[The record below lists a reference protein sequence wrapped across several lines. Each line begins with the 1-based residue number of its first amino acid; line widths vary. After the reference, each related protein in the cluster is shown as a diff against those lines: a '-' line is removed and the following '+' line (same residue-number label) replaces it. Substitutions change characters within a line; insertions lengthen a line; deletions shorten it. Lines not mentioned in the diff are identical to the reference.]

1 MKRSSLVACL
11 LIVSTAAMSQ
21 GIAKGVVYEDRN
33 ANGKKDRK
41 EKGIQGVSVSNGTD
55 VVQTDG
61 RGTYTLPVG
70 NDNILFVIKPS
81 GYKVPVDRNNLP
93 AFYRI
98 HKPQGAPAL
107 EFKGAGP
114 TGKLPASVD
123 FALEPY
129 SEADNFTALAFG
141 DPQAY
146 NLAEMDYFYRG
157 VVKEVEGQQG
167 VSFGISL
174 GDLVGND
181 LSLFNP
187 YIGAIK
193 KIGIPWYN
201 LMGNHDMNFDAK
213 VDSLSDESYEAHFGP
228 ANYAFNYGKVHF
240 IVLDDILYPDP
251 RDGKG
256 YWGGLRPDQLA
267 FVANDLQFVPKDML
281 IVLAFHIPVWE
292 EGDSFRDEDRQ
303 QLFDLLKDYPHT
315 LNLSA
320 HTHIQNQRFFGE
332 KEGWKG
338 AKEHH
343 EYNAGTTSG
352 DWYSGELN
360 EQAIPVSTMRDG
372 TPKGYAYLRFSGN
385 QYVIDYKVAGQP
397 AEYQIGIF
405 APKVVPA
412 GKRTS
417 ALIYANFF
425 MGSYR
430 DTLEYRI
437 DNGKWRKM
445 AFEETFDPA
454 YLNLLNKWDQTEELM
469 PGRRP
474 GNPSQSTHLWSGAI
488 PANLREGE
496 HTIEVRVKD
505 RYGRTFSQKKTIRAA
520 QSQQAR

>member
-1 MKRSSLVACL
+1 MKRLSLLACL
-11 LIVSTAAMSQ
+11 LIVTMAAMPQ
-21 GIAKGVVYEDRN
+21 GMVKGYVYEDGN

-55 VVQTDG
+55 VVQTDSKG
-61 RGTYTLPVG
+61 QYTLPLG

-81 GYKVPVDRNNLP
+81 GYKTPVDQNNLP
-93 AFYRI
+93 AFYYT
-98 HKPQGAPAL
+98 HKPQGSPAL
-107 EFKGAGP
+107 EFKGSAP
-114 TGKLPASVD
+114 TGPLPASVD
-123 FALEPY
+123 FGLTPY
-129 SEADNFTALAFG
+129 QEEDNFTALIFG

-157 VVKEVEGQQG
+157 VVKEVEGRQG

-187 YIGAIK
+187 YIDALK

-213 VDSLSDESYEAHFGP
+213 TDSLSDETYEAHFGP
-228 ANYAFNYGKVHF
+228 ANYAFNQGQVHF

-251 RDGKG
+251 RDEKG

-267 FVANDLQFVPKDML
+267 FVANDLKFVPKDKL
-281 IVLAFHIPVWE
+281 IVLAFHIPIWE

-303 QLFDLLKDYPHT
+303 QLFDLLKDYPYT

-320 HTHIQNQRFFGE
+320 HTHIQNQRFFTDA
-332 KEGWKG
+332 EGWKG
-338 AKEHH
+338 AKPHH

-360 EQAIPVSTMRDG
+360 EQGIPVSTMRDG
-372 TPKGYAYLRFSGN
+372 TPKGYAYLRFTGN
-385 QYVIDYKVAGQP
+385 QYVIDYKVAGKP
-397 AEYQIGIF
+397 ADYQIEIY

-412 GKRTS
+412 QKRTS

-425 MGSYR
+425 MGSHH

-437 DNGKWRKM
+437 DNGKWKVM
-445 AFEETFDPA
+445 NFTETFDPA
-454 YLNLLNKWDQTEELM
+454 YLNLLNKWDQAEELM

-474 GNPSQSTHLWSGAI
+474 GNPSESTHLWTGNI
-488 PANLREGE
+488 PANLKAGE
-496 HTIEVRVKD
+496 HVIEVRVKD

-520 QSQQAR
+520 ISQQAR

>member
-1 MKRSSLVACL
+1 MKRLSLFTYL
-11 LIVSTAAMSQ
+11 LISSVAAMSQ
-21 GIAKGVVYEDRN
+21 STAKGYVYEDRN
-33 ANGKKDRK
+33 ANGRKDRN
-41 EKGIQGVSVSNGTD
+41 EKGIQGVSVSNGTE
-55 VVQTDG
+55 VVQTDSKG
-61 RGTYTLPVG
+61 LYTLPVG

-81 GYKVPVDRNNLP
+81 GYKTPVDKNNLP
-93 AFYRI
+93 AFYHI
-98 HKPQGAPAL
+98 HKPQGSPAL
-107 EFKGAGP
+107 EFKGSAP
-114 TGKLPASVD
+114 TGELPASVD
-123 FALEPY
+123 FALVPY
-129 SEADNFTALAFG
+129 EEAENFTVLAFG

-146 NLAEMDYFYRG
+146 NLEEMDYFYRG
-157 VVKEVEGQQG
+157 VVKELEGLQG

-187 YIGAIK
+187 YIDAVK

-213 VDSLSDESYEAHFGP
+213 TDSLSDESYEAHFGP
-228 ANYAFNYGKVHF
+228 ANYAFNHGKTHF

-251 RDGKG
+251 RDGKS

-267 FVANDLQFVPKDML
+267 FVANDLKFVPKDKL
-281 IVLAFHIPVWE
+281 VVLAFHIPVWE

-303 QLFDLLKDYPHT
+303 QLFDLLKDYPYT

-360 EQAIPVSTMRDG
+360 EQGIPVSTMRDG
-372 TPKGYAYLRFSGN
+372 TPKGYAYLRFTGN
-385 QYVIDYKVAGQP
+385 QYLIDYQVAGKP
-397 AEYQIGIF
+397 ADYQIGIF

-412 GKRTS
+412 EKRTS
-417 ALIYANFF
+417 ALIFANFF
-425 MGSYR
+425 MGSSR

-437 DNGKWRKM
+437 DDGKWKVM
-445 AFEETFDPA
+445 TYEETFDPG
-454 YLNLLNKWDQTEELM
+454 YLNLLNKWDQAEELM

-474 GNPSQSTHLWSGAI
+474 GNPSHSTHLWTGSI
-488 PANLREGE
+488 PANLKVGD
-496 HTIEVRVKD
+496 HVVEVRVKD
-505 RYGRTFSQKKTIRAA
+505 RYGRTFSQKKTIKAA
-520 QSQQAR
+520 LSQQAR

>member
-1 MKRSSLVACL
+1 MKRLSLLACL
-11 LIVSTAAMSQ
+11 LIITMAAMSQ
-21 GIAKGVVYEDRN
+21 GMVKGYVYEDRN

-55 VVQTDG
+55 VAQTDSKG
-61 RGTYTLPVG
+61 QYTLPLG

-81 GYKVPVDRNNLP
+81 GYKTPVDQNNLP
-93 AFYRI
+93 AFYYI
-98 HKPQGAPAL
+98 HKPQGSPAL
-107 EFKGAGP
+107 EFKGSAATGP
-114 TGKLPASVD
+114 LPASVD
-123 FALEPY
+123 FGLTPY
-129 SEADNFTALAFG
+129 QEEENFTALIFG

-157 VVKEVEGQQG
+157 VVKEVEGKQG
-167 VSFGISL
+167 VSFGLSL

-187 YIGAIK
+187 YIDALK

-213 VDSLSDESYEAHFGP
+213 TDSLSDETYEAHFGP
-228 ANYAFNYGKVHF
+228 ANYAFNQGQVHF

-251 RDGKG
+251 RDEKG

-267 FVANDLQFVPKDML
+267 FVANDLKFVPKDKL
-281 IVLAFHIPVWE
+281 IVLAFHIPIWE

-303 QLFDLLKDYPHT
+303 QLFDLLKDYPYT

-320 HTHIQNQRFFGE
+320 HTHIQNQRFFTDAQ
-332 KEGWKG
+332 GWKG
-338 AKEHH
+338 AKPHH

-360 EQAIPVSTMRDG
+360 EQGVPVSTMRDG
-372 TPKGYAYLRFSGN
+372 TPKGYAYLRFTGN
-385 QYVIDYKVAGQP
+385 QYVIDYKVAGKP
-397 AEYQIGIF
+397 ADYQIEIYV
-405 APKVVPA
+405 PKVVPA
-412 GKRTS
+412 QKRTS

-425 MGSYR
+425 MGSHH

-437 DNGKWRKM
+437 DNGKWKM
-445 AFEETFDPA
+445 MNFQEAFDPA
-454 YLNLLNKWDQTEELM
+454 YLNLLNKWDQAEELM

-474 GNPSQSTHLWSGAI
+474 GNPSESTHLWTGNI
-488 PANLREGE
+488 PANLKAGE
-496 HTIEVRVKD
+496 HVIEVRVKD

-520 QSQQAR
+520 ISQQAR